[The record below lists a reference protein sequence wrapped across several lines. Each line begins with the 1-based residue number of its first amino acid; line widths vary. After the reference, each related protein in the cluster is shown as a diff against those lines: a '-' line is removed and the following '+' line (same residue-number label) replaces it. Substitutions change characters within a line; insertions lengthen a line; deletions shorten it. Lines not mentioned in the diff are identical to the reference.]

1 MGEFIVVLV
10 PIVLL
15 VMGLVVGGRI
25 EKSHYR
31 SIHERERAF
40 LNIPATDLRRVADP
54 EKIQEARLVYGSA
67 VISVDYLK
75 RFLAGLR
82 AVFGGEIVAYSS
94 LLDRARRE
102 ALLRM
107 KESFP
112 DADAY
117 VNCRI
122 ETASV
127 SKGQGKTIG
136 TVEVL
141 AYGTAL
147 QYRK

>member
-31 SIHERERAF
+31 SIHERERSF
-40 LNIPATDLRRVADP
+40 LSIPATDLRHVADP

-67 VISVDYLK
+67 VISVDYFK
-75 RFLAGLR
+75 RFVASLR
-82 AVFGGEIVAYSS
+82 AVFGGEIAAYSS

-102 ALLRM
+102 APLRM
-107 KESFP
+107 KESFA

-122 ETASV
+122 ETASI
-127 SKGQGKTIG
+127 SKGQGKTVG